1 MATGPTLLPHLEGL
15 CLAVG
20 SGLNEA
26 VRAAAAALLGP
37 PRPSSPPSPSLLCWL
52 TPRLAWSLVTEPSDH
67 CGWATLPLPTALHFL
82 H

>member
-1 MATGPTLLPHLEGL
+1 MGSSCSTPGPTSPLLTTQPL
-15 CLAVG
+15 
-20 SGLNEA
+20 
-26 VRAAAAALLGP
+26 
-37 PRPSSPPSPSLLCWL
+37 LLCWL